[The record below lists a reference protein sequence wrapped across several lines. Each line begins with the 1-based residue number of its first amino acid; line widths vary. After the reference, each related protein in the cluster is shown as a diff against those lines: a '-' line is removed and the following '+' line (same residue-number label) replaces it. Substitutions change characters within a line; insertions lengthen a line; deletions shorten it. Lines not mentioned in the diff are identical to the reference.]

1 VTRRHCARPLAAKFA
16 TPLHQLLHP
25 SPPAAS
31 QRRSSSATL
40 YIDRLV
46 IDMDEVM
53 RPPAL
58 DELGLPLNRGDN
70 EPVGDEMMQR
80 FAAGDFSG
88 FNLPQPS
95 SFPTAAEAQK
105 EA

>member
-1 VTRRHCARPLAAKFA
+1 
-16 TPLHQLLHP
+16 
-25 SPPAAS
+25 
-31 QRRSSSATL
+31 
-40 YIDRLV
+40 
-46 IDMDEVM
+46 MDEVM

-58 DELGLPLNRGDN
+58 DELGLPLNRGGN
-70 EPVGDEMMQR
+70 EPVSDEMMQR

>member
-1 VTRRHCARPLAAKFA
+1 
-16 TPLHQLLHP
+16 
-25 SPPAAS
+25 
-31 QRRSSSATL
+31 
-40 YIDRLV
+40 
-46 IDMDEVM
+46 M

-70 EPVGDEMMQR
+70 EPVSGEMMQR

-95 SFPTAAEAQK
+95 SFPNAAEAK
-105 EA
+105 RRRGCLRRNHFHFSYCLSSPRLWS

>member
-1 VTRRHCARPLAAKFA
+1 
-16 TPLHQLLHP
+16 
-25 SPPAAS
+25 
-31 QRRSSSATL
+31 
-40 YIDRLV
+40 
-46 IDMDEVM
+46 M
-53 RPPAL
+53 RPPGL

-70 EPVGDEMMQR
+70 EPVSDEMMQR

-88 FNLPQPS
+88 FNIPQPS